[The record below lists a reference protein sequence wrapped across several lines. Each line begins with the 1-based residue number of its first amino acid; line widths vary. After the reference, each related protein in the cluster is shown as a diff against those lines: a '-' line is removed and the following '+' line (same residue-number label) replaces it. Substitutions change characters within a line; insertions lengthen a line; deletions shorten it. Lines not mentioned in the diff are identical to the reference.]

1 MKQALRLYGRIKSN
15 QIILIAI
22 LGVLVTC
29 FIGGVNTYYGRAII
43 NIGSDSELGGVLMGI
58 MLLAAGAA
66 TCADQTRHLNTWLST
81 QSASRRQ
88 FFISKVV
95 WMIIAPIVLG
105 AAIDLFMSITIRSD
119 NLHKVASNNL
129 NDAVELFYVASVVVL
144 VSTIIGPIW
153 QKIVISLFVLI
164 VWSSIS
170 VGVNTISFKLGM
182 KELSQ
187 STEFIMLVTFV
198 AAMLLLGASCYIV
211 GIIGTES
218 EHDTVRV
225 PALRWPVIIFVFAST
240 LALPLLNEGSLTAGS
255 FVLPA
260 ILSVITF
267 IFVFKPKLSWQ
278 K

>member
-22 LGVLVTC
+22 LGILVTC
-29 FIGGVNTYYGRAII
+29 FIGGVNTYYGRAIT

-58 MLLAAGAA
+58 MLLAAGAT

-95 WMIIAPIVLG
+95 WMIIAPIILG

-153 QKIVISLFVLI
+153 QKIVISLFVLV

-198 AAMLLLGASCYIV
+198 VAMLLLGASYYIV

-240 LALPLLNEGSLTAGS
+240 LALPLLNGSSLTAGS

>member
-29 FIGGVNTYYGRAII
+29 FIGGVNTYYGRAIT
-43 NIGSDSELGGVLMGI
+43 NIGSESELGGVLMGV
-58 MLLAAGAA
+58 MLIAAGA
-66 TCADQTRHLNTWLST
+66 TTYADQTRHLNTWLST
-81 QSASRRQ
+81 QRASRRQ
-88 FFISKVV
+88 LFISKVV
-95 WMIIAPIVLG
+95 WMIVLPIILG
-105 AAIDLFMSITIRSD
+105 ATIDLFLSITTRSD
-119 NLHKVASNNL
+119 NLYKVLSNNL

-153 QKIVISLFVLI
+153 QKVVGSLFVLV

-170 VGVNTISFKLGM
+170 VGINTISFQLGI
-182 KELSQ
+182 KELTQ
-187 STEFIMLVTFV
+187 STELTMLATFV
-198 AAMLLLGASCYIV
+198 AAMLLLGASYYIV
-211 GIIGTES
+211 GIIGMES

-225 PALRWPVIIFVFAST
+225 AALRWPVIIFIFAAT

-255 FVLPA
+255 FVLPVV
-260 ILSVITF
+260 LSVITF

>member
-15 QIILIAI
+15 QIILIAT

-29 FIGGVNTYYGRAII
+29 FIGGVNKYYGRAIT

-58 MLLAAGAA
+58 MLIAAGAA
-66 TCADQTRHLNTWLST
+66 TYADQTRHLNTWLST

-95 WMIIAPIVLG
+95 WMIIAPIILG

-129 NDAVELFYVASVVVL
+129 NDGVELFYVASVVVL
-144 VSTIIGPIW
+144 VSTIVGPIW
-153 QKIVISLFVLI
+153 QKIVGSFFALVVCSSL
-164 VWSSIS
+164 S
-170 VGVNTISFKLGM
+170 VGVNTISIDFGM
-182 KELSQ
+182 KELVQ
-187 STEFIMLVTFV
+187 NAEFTTLVTFIV
-198 AAMLLLGASCYIV
+198 ALLLLGASYYIV
-211 GIIGTES
+211 GIIGIES
-218 EHDTVRV
+218 EHDAVRV
-225 PALRWPVIIFVFAST
+225 PALRWPVVIFVFIST
-240 LALPLLNEGSLTAGS
+240 LFLPLNESPLTASS
-255 FVLPA
+255 FVLPVV
-260 ILSVITF
+260 LSVITF

>member
-29 FIGGVNTYYGRAII
+29 FIGGVNTYYGRAIT
-43 NIGSDSELGGVLMGI
+43 NVGSDSELGGVLMGI
-58 MLLAAGAA
+58 MLIAAGA
-66 TCADQTRHLNTWLST
+66 TTFADQTRHLNIWLST

-95 WMIIAPIVLG
+95 WMIVAPIILG
-105 AAIDLFMSITIRSD
+105 ATIDLFLSITTRSD
-119 NLHKVASNNL
+119 NLYKVVSNNL
-129 NDAVELFYVASVVVL
+129 SDAVELFYVASVVVL

-153 QKIVISLFVLI
+153 QKIVISLFVLV

-198 AAMLLLGASCYIV
+198 AAMLLLGASYYIV
-211 GIIGTES
+211 GIIGMES

-225 PALRWPVIIFVFAST
+225 LVLRWPVIIFVFAST
-240 LALPLLNEGSLTAGS
+240 LALPLLNGSSLTADS

>member
-29 FIGGVNTYYGRAII
+29 FIGGVNTYYGRAIT

-58 MLLAAGAA
+58 MLIAAGAA
-66 TCADQTRHLNTWLST
+66 TYADQTRHLNTWLST

-95 WMIIAPIVLG
+95 WMIIAPIILG

-129 NDAVELFYVASVVVL
+129 NDGVELFYVASVVVL
-144 VSTIIGPIW
+144 VSTIVGPIW
-153 QKIVISLFVLI
+153 QKIVGSFFALVVCSSL
-164 VWSSIS
+164 S
-170 VGVNTISFKLGM
+170 VGVNTISIDFRM
-182 KELSQ
+182 KELVQ
-187 STEFIMLVTFV
+187 NAEFTTLVTFIV
-198 AAMLLLGASCYIV
+198 ALLLLGASYHIV
-211 GIIGTES
+211 GIIGIES

-225 PALRWPVIIFVFAST
+225 PALRWPVVIFVFIST
-240 LALPLLNEGSLTAGS
+240 LFLPLNESPLTASS
-255 FVLPA
+255 FVLPVV
-260 ILSVITF
+260 LSVITF

>member
-22 LGVLVTC
+22 LGLLVTC
-29 FIGGVNTYYGRAII
+29 FIGGVNTYYGRAIT
-43 NIGSDSELGGVLMGI
+43 NIGSDSELGGLLMGV
-58 MLLAAGAA
+58 MLIAAGAA
-66 TCADQTRHLNTWLST
+66 TYADQTRHLNTWLST

-95 WMIIAPIVLG
+95 WMIIAPIILG
-105 AAIDLFMSITIRSD
+105 AAIDLFMSISIRSD

-129 NDAVELFYVASVVVL
+129 NDGIELFYVASVVVL

-153 QKIVISLFVLI
+153 QKTIGSFFALAVCSTLSTSVNAISIDF
-164 VWSSIS
+164 
-170 VGVNTISFKLGM
+170 GM
-182 KELSQ
+182 KELVQNS
-187 STEFIMLVTFV
+187 EFTMLVTFIV
-198 AAMLLLGASCYIV
+198 AMLLMGASYYIV
-211 GIIGTES
+211 GIIGIES

-225 PALRWPVIIFVFAST
+225 PALRWPVIIFVFVST

-255 FVLPA
+255 FILPA
-260 ILSVITF
+260 ILSIITF

>member
-22 LGVLVTC
+22 LGVLGTC
-29 FIGGVNTYYGRAII
+29 FIGGVNTYYGRAVT

-58 MLLAAGAA
+58 MLIAAGAA
-66 TCADQTRHLNTWLST
+66 TYADQTRHLNTWLST

-95 WMIIAPIVLG
+95 WMIIAPIILG

-129 NDAVELFYVASVVVL
+129 NDGVELFYVASVVVL
-144 VSTIIGPIW
+144 VSTIVGPIW
-153 QKIVISLFVLI
+153 QKIVGSFFALVVCSSL
-164 VWSSIS
+164 S
-170 VGVNTISFKLGM
+170 VGVNTISIDFGM
-182 KELSQ
+182 KELVQ
-187 STEFIMLVTFV
+187 NAEFTTLVTFIV
-198 AAMLLLGASCYIV
+198 ALLLLGASYYIV
-211 GIIGTES
+211 GIIGIES
-218 EHDTVRV
+218 EHDAVRV
-225 PALRWPVIIFVFAST
+225 PALRWPVVIFVFIST
-240 LALPLLNEGSLTAGS
+240 LFLPLNESPLTASS
-255 FVLPA
+255 FVLPVV
-260 ILSVITF
+260 LSVITF